1 MTDLPTAAAVGAA
14 APGADAPGAAPSVVG
29 PYLATALAE
38 PGWTDCT
45 VTLIAGG
52 KSNLTYRVDAAPGA
66 LVLRRPPLGHVLPTA
81 HDMVREHTVMSAL
94 AGTAVPVPGMR
105 HLCTDAAVLGQP
117 FYVMELVEGHV
128 CRESLP
134 AGYADDPAQRRA
146 VGEGLV
152 DVLADLHSVEP
163 AAVGLGEFGRPA
175 GYLER
180 QVRRWTKQWDA
191 TRIVGHGALDQLAA
205 DLAADV
211 PATQRHT
218 VVHGD
223 FRLDNTLLH
232 PTEPGRVAAVLDWEM
247 ATLGDPLADLGVL
260 LGYWSQADDS
270 GARTDATVV
279 PAATVLPG
287 FATRAE
293 VAAQYAA
300 RTGLDLTPL
309 PWYSAFAAYKLA
321 VVCAGIV
328 ARARG
333 GAMVGDGFD
342 GIEQRIAPL
351 VEIGRST
358 LADRAL

>member
-1 MTDLPTAAAVGAA
+1 MTTVTGTTSSPA
-14 APGADAPGAAPSVVG
+14 GADPSVVG
-29 PYLATALAE
+29 PYLARALDD
-38 PGWTDCT
+38 PSWQQCS

-52 KSNLTYRVDAAPGA
+52 KSNLTYRVDGSAGA

-94 AGTAVPVPGMR
+94 AGTAVPVPEML
-105 HLCTDAAVLGQP
+105 HLCSDAAVLGAP
-117 FYVMELVEGHV
+117 FYAMSLVEGHV
-128 CRESLP
+128 CRERLP
-134 AGYADDPAQRRA
+134 AGYADAPAQRRA

-152 DVLADLHSVEP
+152 GVLADLHGVHP
-163 AAVGLGEFGRPA
+163 DAVGLGEFGRPA

-180 QVRRWTKQWDA
+180 QVRRWTQQWQA
-191 TRIVGHGALDQLAA
+191 TRIPGHEALDALAA

-211 PATQRHT
+211 PTTQRHT

-223 FRLDNTLLH
+223 YRLDNTILH

-247 ATLGDPLADLGVL
+247 STLGDPLADLGLL
-260 LGYWSQADDS
+260 LGYWSQADDE
-270 GARTDATVV
+270 GFRTDALVV

-287 FATRAE
+287 FPTRAE
-293 VAAQYAA
+293 VADLYAA

-309 PWYSAFAAYKLA
+309 PWYAAFAAYKLA

-328 ARARG
+328 ARVQG

-342 GIEQRIAPL
+342 GMAERIAPL
-351 VEIGRST
+351 VEIGRRT
-358 LADRAL
+358 LADRSL